1 MPDRQ
6 FRFKEQGAAMN
17 LQFAL
22 KLLLASSVAACC
34 VATAQAQ
41 IIDGEITA
49 TISSLQGPGWGSGNV
64 GQSVILDVAYDSSQQ
79 TSSFNNDIF
88 TLSWPV
94 TSASIVGGPFGNGI
108 NLEPNGPGSG
118 TAADDVNTITGARTQ
133 TIVTSANAPSGG
145 FTGDVYG
152 LSYLTDGTNTTAEV
166 VRDDFKNGSLDP
178 QDSGQAFLSN
188 VSSLGAVTQAPEM
201 DPASGISALTLLL
214 GGLAVMRGKK
224 FAKAPAA

>member
-79 TSSFNNDIF
+79 TSSLTNGIF
-88 TLSWPV
+88 TLYWPV

-118 TAADDVNTITGARTQ
+118 TATDDINTTTGAGTQ
-133 TIVTSANAPSGG
+133 TIVTSANSPSSG
-145 FTGDVYG
+145 FTGNVYG
-152 LSYLTDGTNTTAEV
+152 MSYLTDGTNTTLEV
-166 VRDDFKNGSLDP
+166 VRDDFENGRLDSGA
-178 QDSGQAFLSN
+178 SGQAFMSDVN
-188 VSSLGAVTQAPEM
+188 LGTVAQAPEM
-201 DPASGISALTLLL
+201 NPASALSALTLLL
-214 GGLAVMRGKK
+214 GGLAVIRGKK